1 MSDKEKFCVIST
13 DQDIIK
19 VLRCIAKCDDIKCS
33 DCEIDAYCSKDKIGI
48 ISANAADLIEQQ
60 VTEIN
65 ELQKSLNDLGHA
77 NACLRGQIP
86 EWIDVKDRLPDKG
99 GNYLCRYGFQRDG
112 CLGDYRTTGCLY
124 YYAYDHRPHWQHE
137 SVGLFVTHWMPLP
150 EPPEERKGGEG

>member
-1 MSDKEKFCVIST
+1 MERKTANCERCLHKPICEWCAENTKLFKFP
-13 DQDIIK
+13 K
-19 VLRCIAKCDDIKCS
+19 VGGTCDLM
-33 DCEIDAYCSKDKIGI
+33 ID
-48 ISANAADLIEQQ
+48 ADLIEQQ
-60 VTEIN
+60 AAEIN
-65 ELQKSLNDLGHA
+65 ELQKSLNALGHA

-112 CLGDYRTTGCLY
+112 CLGDYRTTGCLD

-150 EPPEERKGGEG
+150 DPPEERKGGEG